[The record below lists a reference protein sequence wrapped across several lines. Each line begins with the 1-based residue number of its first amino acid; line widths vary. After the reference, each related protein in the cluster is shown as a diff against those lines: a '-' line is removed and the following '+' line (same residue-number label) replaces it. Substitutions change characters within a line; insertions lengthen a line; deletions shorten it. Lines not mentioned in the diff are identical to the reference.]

1 MSKIISLAN
10 QKGGVGKT
18 TTSINL
24 AAALA
29 KQGERVLLIDADPQ
43 ANTSS
48 GLGIEI
54 RELDST
60 IYECLVN
67 GIDPHQAIVATSMK
81 NLSVIP
87 SHIDLVGAEIEMLN
101 MEHREQLLKNI
112 IAKVRDEYDY
122 ILIDCSPSLGLIT
135 VNALTASDSVIIP
148 VQCEFFALEGIAKL
162 LNTIKI
168 IKSKLNPA
176 LKIEG
181 FLLTMFDNRLRLSN
195 QVYEEVKRH
204 FGNLVY
210 KSLRGLKVYMKKT
223 GLGRGLD
230 ALIDTS
236 HVDTNGGSSIS
247 EIEIS
252 AIVAN
257 PDQPRRSFDE
267 EALQEL
273 SDSIREHGVISP
285 ITLRDNGDGTYMIIA
300 GERRFRASKMAGLER
315 IPAYIRTAKDEQV
328 MEWALIENIQREDL
342 DAIEIAL
349 AYQRLMD
356 DYELTQERMAERVGK
371 KRATVANYLRLLKL
385 PAEIQVGIKE
395 KKIEMG
401 HARAILAS
409 PSAEHQ
415 LALYQ
420 RILREGLSV
429 RKVEELAQE
438 DKGAAKPKKEKSANP
453 YSELEKE
460 LSGRM
465 GLKVKIQGGKVSI
478 AFGNEQEL
486 EAIVQKLR

>member
-1 MSKIISLAN
+1 
-10 QKGGVGKT
+10 
-18 TTSINL
+18 
-24 AAALA
+24 
-29 KQGERVLLIDADPQ
+29 
-43 ANTSS
+43 
-48 GLGIEI
+48 
-54 RELDST
+54 
-60 IYECLVN
+60 
-67 GIDPHQAIVATSMK
+67 
-81 NLSVIP
+81 
-87 SHIDLVGAEIEMLN
+87 
-101 MEHREQLLKNI
+101 
-112 IAKVRDEYDY
+112 
-122 ILIDCSPSLGLIT
+122 
-135 VNALTASDSVIIP
+135 
-148 VQCEFFALEGIAKL
+148 
-162 LNTIKI
+162 
-168 IKSKLNPA
+168 
-176 LKIEG
+176 
-181 FLLTMFDNRLRLSN
+181 
-195 QVYEEVKRH
+195 
-204 FGNLVY
+204 
-210 KSLRGLKVYMKKT
+210 MKKT

-438 DKGAAKPKKEKSANP
+438 DKGAAKPKKEKIANP
-453 YSELEKE
+453 YSELEKD
-460 LSGRM
+460 LSARTGM
-465 GLKVKIQGGKVSI
+465 KVKIQSGKVTI

-486 EAIVQKLR
+486 ETIVQKLS